1 MAQFRSLP
9 RDEALLDPFRTPEE
23 LEDEMGYDVE
33 SLLKWMADVAAARNC
48 DSRARTVNL
57 KFTKGT
63 LDMWQER
70 VSNALTRGLT

>member
-9 RDEALLDPFRTPEE
+9 RDRALLDQFKPDP
-23 LEDEMGYDVE
+23 EDEMGYDVD

-48 DSRARTVNL
+48 EPRARTVNL
-57 KFTKGT
+57 KFSKAT

-70 VSNALTRGLT
+70 VSNALTRGL

>member
-1 MAQFRSLP
+1 MDP
-9 RDEALLDPFRTPEE
+9 IKEAMIPAEDRGDAS

-33 SLLKWMADVAAARNC
+33 GLLKWMADVAAARNC

-57 KFTKGT
+57 KFSKAT

-70 VSNALTRGLT
+70 ESNALTRVLT